1 MNNWSPPSHLD
12 FTNQSLLQYKAL
24 TTPALESLPHSL
36 KEKGSDKEEKLFEGK
51 GKTLSSQPS
60 ESSTQ
65 RQGKDLGFLCPW
77 VGSYCRLF
85 GYQLGPYPHAL
96 PTGVSP
102 LISRKKDE
110 KGPDAGDE
118 TQSTHHGKHSKTH
131 SKRRKRPRVWSPGDQ
146 PPPLRRCLVTS
157 LRALSEAIY
166 QDVAQVRAQQAQAP
180 LTWEELEVL
189 AQLRGQLYTATQ
201 TFYTMATEAAYVFPA
216 EGWLNPDPL
225 PDSRDPAQD

>member
-1 MNNWSPPSHLD
+1 MNSWSPPSHLD
-12 FTNQSLLQYKAL
+12 FTNQSLLQYKVL

-51 GKTLSSQPS
+51 GKTLSSEPN
-60 ESSTQ
+60 ESSTE
-65 RQGKDLGFLCPW
+65 RQ
-77 VGSYCRLF
+77 
-85 GYQLGPYPHAL
+85 
-96 PTGVSP
+96 GVSP

-131 SKRRKRPRVWSPGDQ
+131 SKRRKRPRAWSPGDQ

-166 QDVAQVRAQQAQAP
+166 QDVAQVQAQQAQAP

-225 PDSRDPAQD
+225 PGSRDPAQD